1 MRLSCLVLSGV
12 LGVMLSLVGCENSTP
27 PTDSPEQ
34 SPRPLIALIMKS
46 LANEFFAT
54 MAEGAEQHAAAH
66 VTDYELI
73 VNGIPDETDLSGQVA
88 LVEQMVAR
96 GVDAIVIAPA
106 DSQALIPALLRAQQ
120 SGIAVINIDN
130 RLDADLLLEQ
140 QARIPFVGPDNRL
153 GAQRVAEFLAAALQA
168 GDEVGILEGI
178 ETSFNGQQ
186 RKLGFETAMAAAEM
200 KVVATQSAQWE
211 MAIANQTATA
221 MLNAH
226 PQIKALLA
234 CNDSMALGALA
245 AAKAAGRDDLR
256 IIGFDNIE
264 AVRQAVADGR
274 VLATADQHGDQLAV
288 FGIEYA
294 LEAIRTGSVDR
305 LEDRET
311 AVDLI
316 TAESLLNR

>member
-1 MRLSCLVLSGV
+1 MRVSCLVLPGV
-12 LGVMLSLVGCENSTP
+12 LGVMLFLVGCENSTP
-27 PTDSPEQ
+27 STDSPEQ

-153 GAQRVAEFLAAALQA
+153 GAQRVAEFLAAALEA

-186 RKLGFETAMAAAEM
+186 RKLGFETAMAAAQM

-245 AAKAAGRDDLR
+245 AARAAGRDDLR

>member
-1 MRLSCLVLSGV
+1 MRVSCLVLPGV
-12 LGVMLSLVGCENSTP
+12 LGVMLFLVGCENSTP
-27 PTDSPEQ
+27 STDSPEQ

-96 GVDAIVIAPA
+96 GVDAIVVAPA

-153 GAQRVAEFLAAALQA
+153 GAQRVAEFLAAALEA

-186 RKLGFETAMAAAEM
+186 RKLGFETAMAAAQM

-245 AAKAAGRDDLR
+245 AARAAGRDDLR

>member
-1 MRLSCLVLSGV
+1 MRVSCLVLPGV
-12 LGVMLSLVGCENSTP
+12 LGVMLFLVGCENSTP
-27 PTDSPEQ
+27 STDSPEQ

-153 GAQRVAEFLAAALQA
+153 GAQRVAEFLAAALEA

-186 RKLGFETAMAAAEM
+186 RKLGFETAMAAAQM

-245 AAKAAGRDDLR
+245 AARAAGRDDLR

-316 TAESLLNR
+316 TAES

>member
-34 SPRPLIALIMKS
+34 SARPLIALIMKS